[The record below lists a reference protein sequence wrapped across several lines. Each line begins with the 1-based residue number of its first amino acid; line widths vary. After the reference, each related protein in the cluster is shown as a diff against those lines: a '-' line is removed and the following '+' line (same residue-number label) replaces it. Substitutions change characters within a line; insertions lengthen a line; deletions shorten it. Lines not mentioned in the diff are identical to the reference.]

1 MRIIIDTD
9 LQVIIVPNSYY
20 NQVDALND
28 IIESAGGKKLD
39 YTEYIETLFQ
49 KAYKT
54 KIIRQSDVAGE
65 KGNKNKNKAKGK
77 SAAKN
82 DEKPTDAPAEA
93 TPKEGE

>member
-1 MRIIIDTD
+1 MRITIDTD

-28 IIESAGGKKLD
+28 IIEAAGGKKLD

-54 KIIRQSDVAGE
+54 KIIRQSDVANE
-65 KGNKNKNKAKGK
+65 KGKKNKNKAKTKGQK
-77 SAAKN
+77 DA
-82 DEKPTDAPAEA
+82 DKPADT
-93 TPKEGE
+93 KEGE